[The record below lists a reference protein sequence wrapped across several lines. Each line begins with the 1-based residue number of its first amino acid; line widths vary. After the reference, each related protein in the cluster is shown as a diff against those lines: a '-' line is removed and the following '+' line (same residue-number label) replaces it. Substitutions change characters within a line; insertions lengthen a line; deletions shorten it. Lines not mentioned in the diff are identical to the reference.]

1 MKGRMGCPS
10 PISRRLPRGL
20 FGLLVA
26 ALAVGAFV
34 GCSGTA
40 GDVATGEDDI
50 ARQSFRFVDANPEV
64 PLSAVARK
72 KIQDALRVL
81 ARLAA
86 RRDAPALSRDLA
98 RLTVERIGAG
108 DVLLGSIAGA
118 RGIDR
123 WHMCKDYA
131 LPACKGAPPD
141 PTDRT
146 WTGDASLGA
155 KLEAEL
161 AGYQWG
167 NRVYFTIDEALD
179 PSELAATLVHEVNH
193 VANRSECHYYKNVD
207 AHTVDANHA
216 FVEEFRAFLAEC
228 FVADSAP
235 TVSRCSAT
243 ALTTTNTYGFRYDL
257 TVISPADP
265 SALGLAKKMTGG
277 AELGHLPPEKAR
289 WPETFV
295 GCSAP

>member
-1 MKGRMGCPS
+1 MPS
-10 PISRRLPRGL
+10 SAPLTRLLPRGL
-20 FGLLVA
+20 LALLGA
-26 ALAVGAFV
+26 ALVGGALV
-34 GCSGTA
+34 GCSGA
-40 GDVATGEDDI
+40 PGDVATEEDDI

-64 PLSAVARK
+64 PLPPVARK

-86 RRDAPALSRDLA
+86 RRDAPVLSRDLA

-118 RGIDR
+118 RGVDR
-123 WHMCKDYA
+123 WHMCKDFA

-141 PTDRT
+141 PADRT

-167 NRVYFTIDEALD
+167 NRVYFTITESLD
-179 PSELAATLVHEVNH
+179 PAELAATLVHEVNH

-207 AHTVDANHA
+207 AHTVDPNAA
-216 FVEEFRAFLAEC
+216 FVQEFRAFLAEC
-228 FVADSAP
+228 YVAEAAP

-257 TVISPADP
+257 EVIAPSDP
-265 SALGLAKKMTGG
+265 TALGLAKR
-277 AELGHLPPEKAR
+277 ELDHLTPEQAR
-289 WPETFV
+289 WPKTFV
-295 GCSAP
+295 GCTAP